1 MSARR
6 PSAAPAAPRTRRPW
20 RRPGAAVAAA
30 VRRPGQVAWLW
41 LVWMLLW
48 GRLSVLVA
56 LSGLLVA
63 VAVPAAFPSP
73 VPEAA
78 TGDRRIRPVAA
89 CWLAAR
95 LLAGLLPASITVAA
109 QLVRYGPA
117 MPSAIVAVPLRTR
130 SEVAATVAAG
140 AVSLAPGSAVI
151 QVDRENGVFYV
162 HALVAPGPDAVET
175 VRARADAVAR
185 RVILALGH
193 DLVPPGPHPA
203 WSPRPTG
210 RP

>member
-1 MSARR
+1 MSAC
-6 PSAAPAAPRTRRPW
+6 PPAATPNGPRPRPPW

-30 VRRPGQVAWLW
+30 ARRPGQVAWLW

-48 GRLSVLVA
+48 GRLSVLAA

-73 VPEAA
+73 PPEAA
-78 TGDRRIRPVAA
+78 PGRPPPRPAA
-89 CWLAAR
+89 PGWLAVR

-109 QLVRYGPA
+109 QVFRYGPA
-117 MPSAIVAVPLRTR
+117 MPSVIVAVPLRTR
-130 SEVAATVAAG
+130 SEVIAVLVAD

-162 HALVAPGPDAVET
+162 HALVAPGPGAVET
-175 VRARADAVAR
+175 VRAHADALQR

-193 DLVPPGPHPA
+193 DLVPPRPPPA
-203 WSPRPTG
+203 GGAGATG
-210 RP
+210 RQ